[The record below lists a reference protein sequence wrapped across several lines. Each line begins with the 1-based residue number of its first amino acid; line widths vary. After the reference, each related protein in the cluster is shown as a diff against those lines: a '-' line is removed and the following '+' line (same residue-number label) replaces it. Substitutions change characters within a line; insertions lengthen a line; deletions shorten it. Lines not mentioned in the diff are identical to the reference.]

1 MLTHLHIENYT
12 LIQALDL
19 SFTKGLT
26 VITGETG
33 AGKSI
38 LLGALSLVLGA
49 RMDKQVIYHK
59 DKKCVIEAQ
68 FDISKYDVKS
78 FFEYHDLDY
87 DDHLIIRREIVPSGK
102 SRAFINDTPVN
113 LQQMKTLGEMLVDIH
128 SQHKTLTLNQSNTQ
142 LTIVDQIAQQKTALK
157 SYQAL
162 FHQYK
167 KAKEKLYQLK
177 EAEKQA
183 KLEEN
188 YLQFLYDELME
199 SRLEEIEEQDLEEEL
214 QLLTHA
220 ENISNTM
227 QQSLHTLSED
237 EQNILDQLQWIQN
250 DIQKQS
256 TYHKDIKTLSDRLES
271 LTIELKDIVGEIENI
286 TGNVVYDAERI
297 EILNEKMDLIFRLQQ
312 KHQVNSVEELLEKK
326 ESLEKKLNN
335 ITSLDHDI
343 KTLSSEVEDI
353 YQTLQTKAKELSN
366 NRKEIVP
373 VITSN
378 VLAHLKLLGMPE
390 SSFTINIEQKPDI
403 TIDGIDDIS
412 FLFSANKGSDL
423 QPIQK
428 IASGGELS
436 RFMLSIK
443 SVTAQSVLLPTIIF
457 DEIDSGVSGD
467 IAGKTGNILKK
478 MAKNMQVIAITH
490 LPQIAAKS
498 NDHLFV
504 YKNIIDNQTFSH
516 IKRLSNKEKINEV
529 AKMLSDNK
537 VTSAAIKNAEA
548 LING

>member
-1 MLTHLHIENYT
+1 MITHLHIENYT
-12 LIQALDL
+12 LIQTLDL
-19 SFTKGLT
+19 SFMDGLT

-38 LLGALSLVLGA
+38 LLGALSLVLGS
-49 RMDKQVIYHK
+49 RMDMQVIAHK

-68 FDISKYDVKS
+68 FDISKYDIKY
-78 FFEYHDLDY
+78 FFDNLDLDY
-87 DDHLIIRREIVPSGK
+87 DNQLIIRREIVPSGK
-102 SRAFINDTPVN
+102 SRTFINDTPVN
-113 LQQMKTLGEMLVDIH
+113 LQQMKILGEMLVDIH

-142 LTIVDQIAQQKTALK
+142 LTIVDQIAKQKTTLK

-162 FHQYK
+162 FNQYK
-167 KAKEKLYQLK
+167 KATAQLHQLK
-177 EAEKQA
+177 EQEKQA
-183 KLEEN
+183 RLEEN
-188 YLQFLYDELME
+188 YLQFLYDELVE
-199 SRLEEIEEQDLEEEL
+199 SNLEAVKEQDIEAEL
-214 QLLTHA
+214 KLLNHA
-220 ENISNTM
+220 ENISNTL
-227 QQSLHTLSED
+227 QQSLQTLNND
-237 EQNILDQLQWIQN
+237 EQNILYQLELIKN

-256 TYHKDIKTLSDRLES
+256 AYHKDIQILSDRLES

-286 TGNVVYDAERI
+286 TDNVVYDAERI
-297 EILNEKMDLIFRLQQ
+297 DMLNEKMDLIFRLQQ
-312 KHQVNSVEELLEKK
+312 KHQVNSVVELLEKK
-326 ESLEKKLNN
+326 ENLEQKLNN
-335 ITSLDHDI
+335 ITSLDTEI
-343 KTLSSEVEDI
+343 KTLSSEVEKMYSELKI
-353 YQTLQTKAKELSN
+353 KAQELSN
-366 NRKEIVP
+366 NRKKTIP
-373 VITSN
+373 TITSQ
-378 VLAHLKLLGMPE
+378 VLEHLKLLGMPE
-390 SSFTINIEQKPDI
+390 ATFEINITQKSDI
-403 TIDGIDDIS
+403 TFDGIDDIT
-412 FLFSANKGSDL
+412 FLFSANKGTGL

-498 NDHLFV
+498 DDHLFV

-516 IKRLSNKEKINEV
+516 IKRLSNKEKVNEV

-537 VTSAAIKNAEA
+537 ITSAAIKNAEA